1 VEQTILEIFTLI
13 TGVIY
18 VILEIRQ
25 KNAMWVLGI
34 ITSLASMLV
43 FFRQGLYASF
53 GLNAYYL
60 ITAFIGLWQ
69 WRRDKGGIE
78 DTSKIHLNR
87 LSWKVITVSAIIFV
101 AGTVGLAAG
110 MEHMSQ
116 LGFKENPMS
125 LLDASVAVLSAV
137 ATWWLV
143 KSYLQQWWLWIAAN
157 TLSLILCAVQ
167 GMWWMAVLYILYVL
181 AAVIGLR
188 HWKKHGITVAA
199 KELTIRSLGQDY
211 PANNEDNAN
220 STN

>member
-1 VEQTILEIFTLI
+1 MIQSILEIFTLI
-13 TGVIY
+13 TGLIY

-43 FFRQGLYASF
+43 FYSQGLYASF

-69 WRRDKGGIE
+69 WRKDKGSIE

-87 LSWKVITVSAIIFV
+87 LSWTVVIISAVIFIG
-101 AGTVGLAAG
+101 GTIGLAAG
-110 MEHMSQ
+110 MDYMSE

-157 TLSLILCAVQ
+157 ILILTLCAAQ
-167 GMWWMAVLYILYVL
+167 GMWWMALLYIMYTI
-181 AAVIGLR
+181 AAAIGLR
-188 HWKKHGITVAA
+188 HWKKHGEYVHC
-199 KELTIRSLGQDY
+199 S
-211 PANNEDNAN
+211 
-220 STN
+220 